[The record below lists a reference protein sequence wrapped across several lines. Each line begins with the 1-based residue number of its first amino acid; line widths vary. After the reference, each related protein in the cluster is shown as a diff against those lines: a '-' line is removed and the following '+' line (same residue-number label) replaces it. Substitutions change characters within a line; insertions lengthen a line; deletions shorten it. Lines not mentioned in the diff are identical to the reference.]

1 LPAGAPAT
9 GSPTRFTV
17 NQDRSKQMQHIG
29 VISDTHGL
37 LRPQALDVLRG
48 SPLII
53 HAGDVGSPEIL
64 DELRRIA
71 PVFAVRG
78 NVDKGPWA
86 MQLPETEIAEV
97 ADCLLYV
104 LHDLGA
110 LDLDARTA
118 GFRAVITGHSH
129 QPKIETRD
137 GILYFNPGSAGPRR
151 FHLPVSVG
159 RLTVSGG
166 ELQAE
171 IINLGV

>member
-1 LPAGAPAT
+1 M
-9 GSPTRFTV
+9 
-17 NQDRSKQMQHIG
+17 KHIG
-29 VISDTHGL
+29 VIADTHGL
-37 LRPQALDVLRG
+37 LRPQAVAALEG

-86 MQLPETEIAEV
+86 TQLPETEIVDV

-104 LHDLGA
+104 LHDLGT
-110 LDLDARTA
+110 LDLDPRTA

-129 QPKIETRD
+129 QPKIETKD
-137 GILYFNPGSAGPRR
+137 GVLYFNPGSAGPRR

-159 RLTVSGG
+159 RLTASGG
-166 ELQAE
+166 DLRAE
-171 IINLGV
+171 IIKLDV